1 MARFEYD
8 VPSHSADAFRDIVYF
23 CSMIGGCDLKRLPGD
38 QVRKLKD
45 MLNQRGSE
53 GWELV
58 QITFGKDGVLI
69 FWKRMLKESES

>member
-1 MARFEYD
+1 MSRFEYD
-8 VPSHSADAFRDIVYF
+8 VTSHSADTFRDIVYY
-23 CSMIGGCDLKRLPGD
+23 CSMTGECDLKRLPGD
-38 QVRKLKD
+38 QVMKLKD